1 MINEAYKANFET
13 LRLAFKN
20 GDTALVDCTDAVTG
34 KQVVAVCAVLLEDGR
49 YTFIPLAKLFDG
61 NPYEEL
67 VPPPQDLPPQ
77 APVMVH

>member
-20 GDTALVDCTDAVTG
+20 GDTALVECTDANTG
-34 KQVVAVCAVLLEDGR
+34 EVVIAICAVFKDGGSVAVV
-49 YTFIPLAKLFDG
+49 PLAKMFNG

-67 VPPPQDLPPQ
+67 MPPCGAETVEQ
-77 APVMVH
+77 VH